1 MFLNDF
7 LITEICN
14 FLNDFSLPMRTIFFE
29 NCYSLRK
36 PRSMDSKWKNFT
48 TTYGIGTISFRGPQT
63 WRGLPQ
69 DIKNSD
75 SSNFFKFIIKRY
87 GT

>member
-1 MFLNDF
+1 
-7 LITEICN
+7 
-14 FLNDFSLPMRTIFFE
+14 MRIIFFE
-29 NCYSLRK
+29 NYYSLRK

-63 WRGLPQ
+63 WQGLPQ